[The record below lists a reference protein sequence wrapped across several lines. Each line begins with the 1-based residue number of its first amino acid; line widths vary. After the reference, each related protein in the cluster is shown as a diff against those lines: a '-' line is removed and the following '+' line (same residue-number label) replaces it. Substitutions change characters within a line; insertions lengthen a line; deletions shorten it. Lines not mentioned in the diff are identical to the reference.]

1 LPKPDGHKITLA
13 DILEP
18 VTECDSYELQPLSA
32 GNTYYTGPNG
42 TGDVLA
48 VGSLVTSTQTIYIQA
63 VSNTTPVCTD
73 ESSFVVTIT
82 ETPVIAPVADVVECD
97 GYILPALSVGN
108 YYTGSGATGTMLV
121 AGTEIT
127 ITQTIFVYAAN
138 GNCIGTEQSFTV
150 TIPEVSVETLPD
162 VEICD
167 VYFLPELTTGSYY
180 TSPGGVGI
188 ALGAGD
194 EVTASQTIYIYQG
207 VSGTDCFAESSFEV
221 SILACQIPRGIS
233 PNNDGFNDVLDLT
246 NFSVKYISI
255 YNRHGREVYSKR
267 DYTNEWFGQSANGD
281 ELPDGTYF
289 YNVERNN
296 GQNSTGWIYIN
307 RER

>member
-1 LPKPDGHKITLA
+1 
-13 DILEP
+13 
-18 VTECDSYELQPLSA
+18 
-32 GNTYYTGPNG
+32 
-42 TGDVLA
+42 
-48 VGSLVTSTQTIYIQA
+48 
-63 VSNTTPVCTD
+63 
-73 ESSFVVTIT
+73 
-82 ETPVIAPVADVVECD
+82 
-97 GYILPALSVGN
+97 
-108 YYTGSGATGTMLV
+108 MLV

-221 SILACQIPRGIS
+221 SSLACQIPRGIS